1 LWENYPEIADE
12 MKAVEEFIKGN
23 TTSRNRLL
31 SDIASAL
38 VGAGGKRLRPAFVI
52 LSAKFGSYDREKVL
66 PLAGAVEILH
76 TATLVHDDIID
87 RAGTRRGIPTV
98 SQKYGIDMAVYT
110 GDFLFTKAVL
120 MLSKNV
126 STDKLDLVAR
136 AIKTICEG
144 EVDQFQERYDMETS
158 ILSYL
163 KRINKKTA
171 VLFAASCLLGAQ
183 ASECGDETSK
193 KLARFGYCFG
203 MAFQIRDDLLDF
215 LSDFEAIGKPV
226 GNDLPGGVITM
237 PVIYALRSNSRLK
250 EMFKGYAGKNGMLS
264 IDDFRLVKD
273 IVRDSGGVE
282 ASTLM
287 LDRYIDR
294 GIRALDKLPEH
305 KGGAVL
311 KQLLQALAL

>member
-1 LWENYPEIADE
+1 MWEEYPEIADE
-12 MKAVEEFIKGN
+12 MKAVEEFIKSN

-31 SDIASAL
+31 ADIAGAL

-76 TATLVHDDIID
+76 TATLVHDDIVD

-110 GDFLFTKAVL
+110 GDFLFTKAIL

-126 STDKLDLVAR
+126 STDKLDLVGR
-136 AIKTICEG
+136 AVKTICEG

-171 VLFAASCLLGAQ
+171 ILFAASCLVGAQ
-183 ASECGDETSK
+183 ASECSDETTK
-193 KLARFGYCFG
+193 KLARFGFCFG

-215 LSDFEAIGKPV
+215 LSDYEATGKPV
-226 GNDLPGGVITM
+226 GNDLPGGVVTM

-250 EMFKGYAGKNGMLS
+250 EMFKGYAGKKGKFS
-264 IDDFRLVKD
+264 IEDYRLVSEM
-273 IVRDSGGVE
+273 VRDSGGIE

-287 LDRYIDR
+287 LGRYIDR
-294 GIRALDKLPEH
+294 GVKALDRLPENQE
-305 KGGAVL
+305 GAVM
-311 KQLLQALAL
+311 KQLLHALAL